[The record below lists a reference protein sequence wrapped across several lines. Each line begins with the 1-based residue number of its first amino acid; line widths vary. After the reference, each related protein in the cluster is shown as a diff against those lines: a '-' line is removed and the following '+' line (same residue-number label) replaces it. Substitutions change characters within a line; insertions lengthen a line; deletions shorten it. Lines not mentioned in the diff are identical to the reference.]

1 MSCCLAIH
9 NSALIPYP
17 CMPSP
22 DSVVFLESYYEP
34 MAANLA
40 RTRLEAAGIPCFL
53 SNENL
58 VSMMPLYSPITGGVR
73 LHVRQGDAETAL
85 AVLREELV
93 PLATG
98 PDVTS
103 FAADAPDPVAPRCP
117 RCGSSDVAYG
127 PATRNTYGFWSGLLS
142 VLLRFPVR
150 GHRFHC
156 FHCGNEF
163 K

>member
-1 MSCCLAIH
+1 
-9 NSALIPYP
+9 
-17 CMPSP
+17 MPGP

-58 VSMMPLYSPITGGVR
+58 VSIMPLYSPITGGVR
-73 LHVRQGDAETAL
+73 LHVRQGDVEAAI
-85 AVLREELV
+85 AVLREVPV
-93 PLATG
+93 PLATT
-98 PDVTS
+98 PDEAS

-117 RCGSSDVAYG
+117 KCGSSDVAYG
-127 PATRNTYGFWSGLLS
+127 PATRNTYSFWSGVLS
-142 VLLRFPVR
+142 VLLRYPVR
-150 GHRFHC
+150 GSRHHC
-156 FHCGNEF
+156 FHCGHEF

>member
-1 MSCCLAIH
+1 MS
-9 NSALIPYP
+9 
-17 CMPSP
+17 SP

-58 VSMMPLYSPITGGVR
+58 VSLMPLYSPITGGVR
-73 LHVRQGDAETAL
+73 LHVRQADAEAAL
-85 AVLREELV
+85 EILQAVPV

-98 PDVTS
+98 PDEAS

-117 RCGSSDVAYG
+117 KCGSPDVAYG
-127 PATRNTYGFWSGLLS
+127 PATRNTYGLWSGLLS
-142 VLLRFPVR
+142 ILLRYPVR
-150 GHRFHC
+150 GKRHHC
-156 FHCGNEF
+156 FHCGHEF

>member
-1 MSCCLAIH
+1 MAG
-9 NSALIPYP
+9 
-17 CMPSP
+17 P

-58 VSMMPLYSPITGGVR
+58 VSIMPLYSPITGGVR
-73 LHVRQGDAETAL
+73 LHVHRHNAEAAL
-85 AVLREELV
+85 AILQTEAM
-93 PLATG
+93 PPATG
-98 PDVTS
+98 PDLAS
-103 FAADAPDPVAPRCP
+103 FAADAPDPDTPRCP
-117 RCGSSDVAYG
+117 RCGSSDVAWG
-127 PATRNTYGFWSGLLS
+127 AATRNTYGFWESVLS
-142 VLLRFPVR
+142 VLLRYPVR
-150 GHRFHC
+150 GRRYHC

>member
-1 MSCCLAIH
+1 MFR
-9 NSALIPYP
+9 
-17 CMPSP
+17 P

-58 VSMMPLYSPITGGVR
+58 VSMLPLYSPITGGVR
-73 LHVRQGDAETAL
+73 LHVRQADAEAAL
-85 AVLREELV
+85 AILSEVPV

-98 PDVTS
+98 PDIAS
-103 FAADAPDPVAPRCP
+103 FDAGAPDPVAPRCP

-127 PATRNTYGFWSGLLS
+127 PATRNTYGWWSGLLS
-142 VLLRFPVR
+142 VLLRAPLR
-150 GHRFHC
+150 GSRYHC

>member
-1 MSCCLAIH
+1 M
-9 NSALIPYP
+9 
-17 CMPSP
+17 P

-58 VSMMPLYSPITGGVR
+58 VSLMPLYSPITGGVR
-73 LHVRQGDAETAL
+73 LHVRRGDAEAAL
-85 AVLREELV
+85 AVLRDV
-93 PLATG
+93 PVPPATG
-98 PDVTS
+98 PDVAS

-127 PATRNTYGFWSGLLS
+127 PATRNTYGLWSSLLS

-150 GHRFHC
+150 GNRFHC
-156 FHCGNEF
+156 FHCGHEF
-163 K
+163 Q

>member
-1 MSCCLAIH
+1 MA
-9 NSALIPYP
+9 N
-17 CMPSP
+17 P
-22 DSVVFLESYYEP
+22 DSVVFLESFYEP

-58 VSMMPLYSPITGGVR
+58 VGLLPLYSPTTGGVR
-73 LHVRQGDAETAL
+73 LHVRQRDAEAAL
-85 AVLREELV
+85 ELLHSVPV
-93 PLATG
+93 PLATT
-98 PDVTS
+98 PDVAS
-103 FAADAPDPVAPRCP
+103 FAAEAPDPVTPRCP
-117 RCGSSDVAYG
+117 RCGSSNVAWG

-142 VLLRFPVR
+142 VLLRYPVR
-150 GHRFHC
+150 DKRFHC

>member
-1 MSCCLAIH
+1 ME
-9 NSALIPYP
+9 N
-17 CMPSP
+17 P
-22 DSVVFLESYYEP
+22 DSVVFLESFYEP

-58 VSMMPLYSPITGGVR
+58 VSLLPLYSPITGGVR
-73 LHVRQGDAETAL
+73 LYVMRRDAETAL
-85 AVLREELV
+85 EVLHSV
-93 PLATG
+93 PVPPATT
-98 PDVTS
+98 PDVAS
-103 FAADAPDPVAPRCP
+103 FAADAPDPVTPRCP

-127 PATRNTYGFWSGLLS
+127 PATRNTYGLWSGLLS
-142 VLLRFPVR
+142 VLLRYPVR
-150 GHRFHC
+150 GNRYHC

>member
-1 MSCCLAIH
+1 MSR
-9 NSALIPYP
+9 
-17 CMPSP
+17 P
-22 DSVVFLESYYEP
+22 DSVVFLESFYEP
-34 MAANLA
+34 IAANLA

-58 VSMMPLYSPITGGVR
+58 VAMMPLYSPITGGVR
-73 LHVRQGDAETAL
+73 LHVRQADAVAAL
-85 AVLREELV
+85 EILRAEPV

-98 PDVTS
+98 PDLAS
-103 FAADAPDPVAPRCP
+103 FAADAPDPVTPRCP
-117 RCGSSDVAYG
+117 GCGSSDVAYG
-127 PATRNTYGFWSGLLS
+127 TATRNTYGFWSGLLS

-150 GHRFHC
+150 DKRFHC

>member
-1 MSCCLAIH
+1 
-9 NSALIPYP
+9 
-17 CMPSP
+17 MPSP

-58 VSMMPLYSPITGGVR
+58 VSMLPLYSPITGGVR
-73 LHVRQGDAETAL
+73 LHVRLADAEAAL
-85 AVLREELV
+85 EVLREVPV

-98 PDVTS
+98 PDIAS
-103 FAADAPDPVAPRCP
+103 FAADAPDPVTPRCP

-127 PATRNTYGFWSGLLS
+127 PATSNTYGWWSGLLS
-142 VLLRFPVR
+142 VLLRAPLR
-150 GHRFHC
+150 GNRYHC
-156 FHCGNEF
+156 FHCGHEF
-163 K
+163 S

>member
-1 MSCCLAIH
+1 MS
-9 NSALIPYP
+9 S
-17 CMPSP
+17 S

-58 VSMMPLYSPITGGVR
+58 VSLMPLYSPITGGVR
-73 LHVRQGDAETAL
+73 LHVRQRDAEMAL
-85 AVLREELV
+85 EILHEELV

-98 PDVTS
+98 PDIAS

>member
-1 MSCCLAIH
+1 MP
-9 NSALIPYP
+9 NSDAVI
-17 CMPSP
+17 
-22 DSVVFLESYYEP
+22 FLESYYEP

-53 SNENL
+53 SNEHL
-58 VSMMPLYSPITGGVR
+58 VSIMPLYSPITGGVR
-73 LHVRQGDAETAL
+73 LHVHQRNAAAAL
-85 AVLREELV
+85 EVLTTVTV

-98 PDVTS
+98 PDEDS

-117 RCGSSDVAYG
+117 ECGSPDVAFG
-127 PATRNTYGFWSGLLS
+127 AATRNTYGFWSGLLS

-150 GHRFHC
+150 GKRFHC
-156 FHCGNEF
+156 FHCGHEF

>member
-1 MSCCLAIH
+1 
-9 NSALIPYP
+9 
-17 CMPSP
+17 
-22 DSVVFLESYYEP
+22 

-58 VSMMPLYSPITGGVR
+58 VSLMPLYSPITGGVR
-73 LHVRQGDAETAL
+73 LHVRLSDVEAAL
-85 AVLREELV
+85 AILHDELV

-98 PDVTS
+98 PDVAS
-103 FAADAPDPVAPRCP
+103 FAADAPDPVTPRCP

-127 PATRNTYGFWSGLLS
+127 AATHNTYGFWSGLLS
-142 VLLRFPVR
+142 VLLRFPMR
-150 GHRFHC
+150 GKRYHC

>member
-1 MSCCLAIH
+1 
-9 NSALIPYP
+9 
-17 CMPSP
+17 MPNP
-22 DSVVFLESYYEP
+22 DAVVFLESYYEP

-58 VSMMPLYSPITGGVR
+58 VSIMPLYSPITGACGCTCASR
-73 LHVRQGDAETAL
+73 CAGRPRNTAGQP
-85 AVLREELV
+85 V
-93 PLATG
+93 PRATE
-98 PDVTS
+98 PDMAS
-103 FAADAPDPVAPRCP
+103 FAADAPDPVTPRCP

-127 PATRNTYGFWSGLLS
+127 PATRNTYGFWESMLS
-142 VLLRFPVR
+142 VVLRYPVR
-150 GHRFHC
+150 GRRYHC

>member
-1 MSCCLAIH
+1 
-9 NSALIPYP
+9 
-17 CMPSP
+17 MPSP
-22 DSVVFLESYYEP
+22 DSVVFLESFYEP

-58 VSMMPLYSPITGGVR
+58 VSIMPLYSPITGGVR
-73 LHVRQGDAETAL
+73 LHVRQGDAAAAFEIL
-85 AVLREELV
+85 HDEQV
-93 PLATG
+93 PLATS
-98 PDVTS
+98 PDVAS
-103 FAADAPDPVAPRCP
+103 FAADAPDPVTPRCP

-127 PATRNTYGFWSGLLS
+127 AATHNTYGFWSSLLS

-150 GHRFHC
+150 GKRYHC

-163 K
+163 A

>member
-1 MSCCLAIH
+1 MA
-9 NSALIPYP
+9 
-17 CMPSP
+17 SP
-22 DSVVFLESYYEP
+22 DSVVFLESFYEP

-58 VSMMPLYSPITGGVR
+58 VSLVPLYSPITGGVR
-73 LHVRQGDAETAL
+73 LHVRQRDAEAAL
-85 AVLREELV
+85 AILHDEPV

-98 PDVTS
+98 PDEAS
-103 FAADAPDPVAPRCP
+103 FAADAPDPVTPRCP
-117 RCGSSDVAYG
+117 RCGSSNVAYG
-127 PATRNTYGFWSGLLS
+127 PATRNTYGFWSGLIS

-150 GHRFHC
+150 DKRFHC

>member
-1 MSCCLAIH
+1 
-9 NSALIPYP
+9 
-17 CMPSP
+17 MPRS

-58 VSMMPLYSPITGGVR
+58 VSIMPLYSPITGGVR
-73 LHVRQGDAETAL
+73 LHVRQRDVEAAL
-85 AVLREELV
+85 EVLHHEPV

-98 PDVTS
+98 PDEAS

-117 RCGSSDVAYG
+117 RCGSSNVAYG
-127 PATRNTYGFWSGLLS
+127 PSTRHTYGFWSTLLS

-150 GHRFHC
+150 DKRYHC

>member
-1 MSCCLAIH
+1 
-9 NSALIPYP
+9 
-17 CMPSP
+17 MPSP

-58 VSMMPLYSPITGGVR
+58 VSMLPLYSPITGGVR
-73 LHVRQGDAETAL
+73 LHVRLADAETAL
-85 AVLREELV
+85 EVLREVPV

-98 PDVTS
+98 PDIAS
-103 FAADAPDPVAPRCP
+103 FEADAPDPVTPRCP

-127 PATRNTYGFWSGLLS
+127 AATRNTYGWWSGLLS
-142 VLLRFPVR
+142 VLLRAPLR
-150 GHRFHC
+150 GSRYHC
-156 FHCGNEF
+156 FHCGHEF

>member
-1 MSCCLAIH
+1 MS
-9 NSALIPYP
+9 S
-17 CMPSP
+17 S

-53 SNENL
+53 SNEHL
-58 VSMMPLYSPITGGVR
+58 VSLMPLYSPITGGVR
-73 LHVRQGDAETAL
+73 LHVRQCDAMAAL
-85 AVLREELV
+85 ELLHTVAV
-93 PLATG
+93 PLATS
-98 PDVTS
+98 PDAAS

-142 VLLRFPVR
+142 VLLRYPVR
-150 GHRFHC
+150 GNRFHC